1 MFSGASLTDPCA
13 PLQRQFAALGV
24 PVEMLEFGN
33 ELFDVYQGGFG
44 SGDLYRLAME
54 PYLSAAATAFP
65 QAQRAMVGHDFHGGR
80 SAVAWNQQVFN
91 NTNASLTSGHA
102 ATIHIYTVVN
112 TVGIVAA
119 NLEVRA
125 PELLS
130 SAWQFPLAQ
139 HGFLENTIP
148 SRHRIWI
155 TEMGHRARRAWPT
168 PEIDGTW
175 LEGLHRCRRLADAAD
190 AESRRGP
197 SVLLGVWAG

>member
-1 MFSGASLTDPCA
+1 
-13 PLQRQFAALGV
+13 
-24 PVEMLEFGN
+24 
-33 ELFDVYQGGFG
+33 
-44 SGDLYRLAME
+44 
-54 PYLSAAATAFP
+54 
-65 QAQRAMVGHDFHGGR
+65 MVGHEFHGGR
-80 SAVAWNQQVFN
+80 LAVAWNQQVFN

-112 TVGIVAA
+112 AVGIVAA

-175 LEGLHRCRRLADAAD
+175 LEASTPELQPTSCCATAGWTWRFLTAWPVEIRTLLRSQLTLAQPLRRIAATTIG
-190 AESRRGP
+190 R
-197 SVLLGVWAG
+197 